1 MIKQLP
7 KILFTVLLFAAMV
20 LPRFNG
26 NQRIVKQQPYD
37 SKYFKAYVAYFRGE
51 TLTAPLR
58 PATNWRFGV
67 PLLASYLPFDA
78 LTSINT
84 VNLLFLT
91 LGIVIFF
98 KAMQLMQVDINKRWY
113 AVWIFICS
121 FPTFYYSSIAYVDA
135 SLFFFIALGI
145 YATFTGNLILFYAT
159 VLMGFCIKETVVIS
173 LPFYFIYHYKKME
186 TKLMIQFVPLFMLLL
201 IEAYL
206 VREYAPVSAGDLH
219 NKNWFWHS
227 SVVSVKTNFTRF
239 NTWFSM
245 IASLGVPFMLYVI
258 YNTRLIKRK
267 LPFNSLQK
275 ACAASIL
282 IAVGLYTFS
291 YISTIADGRMIW
303 TCYMY
308 FLVSWLDN
316 SKRLAAE

>member
-1 MIKQLP
+1 MIKHLP
-7 KILFTVLLFAAMV
+7 KIIFTVLLFAAMV

-26 NQRIVKQQPYD
+26 NQSIVRQQSYD
-37 SKYFKAYVAYFRGE
+37 SKYFKTYVEYFRGE
-51 TLTAPLR
+51 VLTAPLR

-84 VNLLFLT
+84 VNLFFLA

-98 KAMQLMQVDINKRWY
+98 KTLHLMQVDINKRWY
-113 AVWIFICS
+113 AIWIFICS

-135 SLFFFIALGI
+135 SLFFFIALSI
-145 YATFTGNLILFYAT
+145 YAAITNQLALFYTAIL
-159 VLMGFCIKETVVIS
+159 VGFCVKETIVIG
-173 LPFYFIYHYKKME
+173 LPFYFIYHYKKVE
-186 TKLMIQFVPLFMLLL
+186 RKLIIQFVPLFVLLL

-206 VREYAPVSAGDLH
+206 IRHYAPVSAGDLH

-227 SVVSVKTNFTRF
+227 SLVSVKNNFTRF

-245 IASLGVPFMLYVI
+245 IASFGIPFVLYAI
-258 YNTRLIKRK
+258 YNVQLIKRK

-275 ACAASIL
+275 ACAASII
-282 IAVGLYTFS
+282 IAIGLYTFS

-308 FLVSWLDN
+308 FLISWLDN
-316 SKRLAAE
+316 TKQQVV